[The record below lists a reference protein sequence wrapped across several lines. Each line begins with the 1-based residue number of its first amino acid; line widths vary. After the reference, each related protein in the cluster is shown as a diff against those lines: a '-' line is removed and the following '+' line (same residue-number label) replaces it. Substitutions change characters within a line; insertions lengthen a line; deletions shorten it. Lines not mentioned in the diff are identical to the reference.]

1 MAKKQYTRDERIDYY
16 IDLIEEQEAKLTLL
30 KIKIKGYKKRLEY
43 LQSDE
48 YQDWDSDLEKD
59 LENKNP
65 R

>member
-48 YQDWDSDLEKD
+48 YQDWSSDLEKD